1 MAAQEGNGKYSKRL
15 RIGIKVEG
23 ANFLLLNGDALP
35 KFRSGAVAD
44 LMIDE
49 NLIEDPAARIKFSQD
64 KALEILEK
72 GSSVLLGLSPQMV
85 EDPKAD
91 GLIQSFERK
100 GLLTKYWFVEVRLE
114 QPLYLRIRGDQ
125 EARLEKCD
133 CFIPALKES
142 ATSINHAFTIV
153 SEAFERKRQSHT
165 GNVFERVF
173 GFTGNRWQSLD
184 DLRRSSLVK
193 ASKT

>member
-1 MAAQEGNGKYSKRL
+1 
-15 RIGIKVEG
+15 
-23 ANFLLLNGDALP
+23 
-35 KFRSGAVAD
+35 
-44 LMIDE
+44 
-49 NLIEDPAARIKFSQD
+49 
-64 KALEILEK
+64 
-72 GSSVLLGLSPQMV
+72 MV

-91 GLIQSFERK
+91 GLIQSFEQK
-100 GLLTKYWFVEVRLE
+100 GLAPKYWFVEVRLE

-133 CFIPALKES
+133 CLIPALSES

-153 SEAFERKRQSHT
+153 WEAFERKRQSHT

-173 GFTGNRWQSLD
+173 AFTENRWLSLD
-184 DLRRSSLVK
+184 DLRRSYLAK

>member
-1 MAAQEGNGKYSKRL
+1 MGVQERNGKYSKRL
-15 RIGIKVEG
+15 RLGIKVKG
-23 ANFLLLNGDALP
+23 ASFVLLSGDALP
-35 KFRSGAVAD
+35 TLRSGAFAE

-49 NLIEDPAARIKFSQD
+49 NAIEDPAARIKFSSD
-64 KALEILEK
+64 KASEILEK
-72 GSSVLLGLSPQMV
+72 GSSVLLGLSPQMI

-91 GLIQSFERK
+91 GLIQPFEQK

-125 EARLEKCD
+125 EAKLEKCD

-142 ATSINHAFTIV
+142 ASSINHAFTIV

-193 ASKT
+193 AAKA